1 MEDRTA
7 EVEKKL
13 KLLQQEKKKLEQSA
27 YINPEIGE
35 QLRQEGNALFRE
47 GKFPEAIEKYSESMK
62 RDPKSHVRAC
72 SRAHSFL
79 VIALLAMMYG
89 RWPTP
94 IAPRATRS
102 SWSGSSRCKMRTR

>member
-35 QLRQEGNALFRE
+35 QARRTVGEW
-47 GKFPEAIEKYSESMK
+47 
-62 RDPKSHVRAC
+62 V
-72 SRAHSFL
+72 
-79 VIALLAMMYG
+79 
-89 RWPTP
+89 
-94 IAPRATRS
+94 AP
-102 SWSGSSRCKMRTR
+102 CHD